1 MVSESARED
10 RVDEAARAYI
20 DGIAPEHRLLFDRLH
35 NLVLREF
42 PDVTVSMSYQMPT
55 YRYAGRKLFIAT
67 WKHGVSIYGWDQG
80 RAADFAAS
88 HPQLI
93 TGRGTIRLRPAD
105 ADAIGDEVLR
115 HLVRTAL
122 TP

>member
-1 MVSESARED
+1 MVWSSRCAPIGARQTW
-10 RVDEAARAYI
+10 
-20 DGIAPEHRLLFDRLH
+20 
-35 NLVLREF
+35 RE
-42 PDVTVSMSYQMPT
+42 
-55 YRYAGRKLFIAT
+55 GRKLFIAT